1 MPDLDVIDFFASVEY
16 NAAVFT
22 SMVSLLNNEGMG
34 AGKPGLGFL
43 NPLIYS
49 NPAAFNDMKTGKLT
63 VLGLYCGFVKL
74 IFRSGN
80 NFVCSSPT
88 IGFNS
93 TSGWDPVYVIST
105 SIVHRI
111 LTPNVIIRSQ
121 GLVRHCTPN

>member
-1 MPDLDVIDFFASVEY
+1 
-16 NAAVFT
+16 FT

-49 NPAAFNDMKTGKLT
+49 NPAAFNDMKTG
-63 VLGLYCGFVKL
+63 
-74 IFRSGN
+74 N

-93 TSGWDPVYVIST
+93 TSGWDPVTGFGSPLYPKLKEI
-105 SIVHRI
+105 
-111 LTPNVIIRSQ
+111 
-121 GLVRHCTPN
+121 